1 MLRVVAFL
9 AVALWPITYVH
20 AENVSPWE
28 PGQDLEQFYTQYCS
42 APNLEKHY
50 FPSLDP
56 RQLAGLT
63 RLTSEVLWA
72 DLSEDLVGREGAST
86 QVQGRL
92 REMGQ
97 PIAPAFTSMLQQAA
111 KEPMHSKYVYTYNTN
126 ANQRS
131 YALDAFSKLGKSDAA
146 LGAAMVTV
154 LECRIIRNV
163 KSMDPFVASRIDHV
177 KAINIPK
184 ASTRSAHASSV
195 GGYSEPD
202 CSCGDGNFCYGPRG
216 GHYCI
221 TSGGNKRYVKH

>member
-1 MLRVVAFL
+1 MLRVIVFL
-9 AVALWPITYVH
+9 TVALWQVAYVY
-20 AENVSPWE
+20 ADSVSPWE
-28 PGQDLEQFYTQYCS
+28 PGQDLEQFYTEYCL
-42 APNLEKHY
+42 APNLEKHF

-72 DLSEDLVGREGAST
+72 DLSEDLVGSEGASKK
-86 QVQGRL
+86 VVERL
-92 REMGQ
+92 RALGR

-111 KEPMHSKYVYTYNTN
+111 KEPMRSKYVYAYNTHMDQRGN
-126 ANQRS
+126 AV
-131 YALDAFSKLGKSDAA
+131 DAFEKLGKSDVR

-163 KSMDPFVASRIDHV
+163 KTMDPFVASRVDQV
-177 KAINIPK
+177 KAIKIPK
-184 ASTRSAHASSV
+184 TSTSSAKARSE

-202 CSCGDGNFCYGPRG
+202 CSCGGGNFCYGPRG

-221 TSGGNKRYVKH
+221 TSGGNRVYVKH

>member
-1 MLRVVAFL
+1 MLRVVVFL
-9 AVALWPITYVH
+9 AVALWPVAYVY
-20 AENVSPWE
+20 AESVSPWE
-28 PGQDLEQFYTQYCS
+28 SGQDLEEFYTDYCL
-42 APNLEKHY
+42 APNLEKHF

-63 RLTSEVLWA
+63 RLISEVLWA

-86 QVQGRL
+86 KVVERL
-92 REMGQ
+92 RALGR

-111 KEPMHSKYVYTYNTN
+111 KEPMRSKYVYAYNTHVD
-126 ANQRS
+126 QRG
-131 YALDAFSKLGKSDAA
+131 YAVDAFEKLGKSDAQ

-163 KSMDPFVASRIDHV
+163 KTMDPFVASRVDQV
-177 KAINIPK
+177 KAIKLPKVSTSSAK
-184 ASTRSAHASSV
+184 ASSE

-202 CSCGDGNFCYGPRG
+202 CSCGGGNFCYGPRG

-221 TSGGNKRYVKH
+221 TSGGNRAYVKH

>member
-1 MLRVVAFL
+1 MLRVVLFL
-9 AVALWPITYVH
+9 AVTLWSVAYVH
-20 AENVSPWE
+20 AESVSPWE

-50 FPSLDP
+50 FPSLDS

-92 REMGQ
+92 RYLGR

-111 KEPMHSKYVYTYNTN
+111 KEPMRSKYVYAYNTN
-126 ANQRS
+126 ADQRS

-163 KSMDPFVASRIDHV
+163 KSMDPFVAGRVDKI
-177 KAINIPK
+177 KTINIPK
-184 ASTRSAHASSV
+184 ATTRSAKASSG

-202 CSCGDGNFCYGPRG
+202 CSCGGGNFCYGPRG

-221 TSGGNKRYVKH
+221 TSGGHKDYVKH